1 MVKNSF
7 VLFFCIVLSASLIA
21 ETRVENNQT
30 QVLIPSLE
38 QFKFK
43 QKILNSTRFENT
55 HELQQQ
61 FSGSLVFTENQQGAP
76 KKKGRAFLQ
85 SLLLPGWGQ
94 HYAESKAMMKV
105 FIASEVLLWGSF
117 VGLTTWGNWLEDDYR
132 TFSVEH
138 AGVNLAGKSDVDF
151 VNISIYADIFAY
163 NQDQLRNRDV
173 NAVYTDTESFFWKW
187 DSEHNRRQFDDMRI
201 RSDRARNRADLTL
214 AFIFTN
220 HVISAIQST
229 LAVFKFNK
237 GLQKHDLGLKLDYNS
252 YSANRY
258 FRVGLVK
265 QF

>member
-1 MVKNSF
+1 MVKNTF
-7 VLFFCIVLSASLIA
+7 ALFFWAALSSSLIA
-21 ETRVENNQT
+21 ETPVENNQT
-30 QVLIPSLE
+30 KYLIPSLE

-43 QKILNSTRFENT
+43 RRFLNSIHSENA
-55 HELQQQ
+55 HEIQQG
-61 FSGSLVFTENQQGAP
+61 FSVSLVFSENQPGAP

-94 HYAESKAMMKV
+94 QYAESRTMMRV
-105 FIASEVLLWGSF
+105 FIASEILLWGSF

-132 TFSVEH
+132 NFSVQH

-151 VNISIYADIFAY
+151 MNISNFDDIFAY

-187 DSEHNRRQFDDMRI
+187 DSEQNRRKFDDMRI

-237 GLQKHDLGLKLDYNS
+237 RLQKHNLGLKLDYDS
-252 YSANRY
+252 YSDNPY
-258 FRVGLVK
+258 FKVRLVK
-265 QF
+265 NF